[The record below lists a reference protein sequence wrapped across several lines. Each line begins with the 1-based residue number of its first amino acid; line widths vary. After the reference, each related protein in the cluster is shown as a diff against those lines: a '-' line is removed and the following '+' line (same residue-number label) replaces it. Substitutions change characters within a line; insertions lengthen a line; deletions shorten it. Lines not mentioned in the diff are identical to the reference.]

1 MCEDKAIGV
10 ILVLLSVLDV
20 DDSVVIL
27 IDIKSRVVFGGR
39 FVALAVDALELD
51 ELNLCITNEALSHSD
66 SCEGCNS
73 ESLVHF

>member
-10 ILVLLSVLDV
+10 ILVLLSVVDV

-51 ELNLCITNEALSHSD
+51 EFCVTDKVFNLSHSD
-66 SCEGCNS
+66 SCKGSNS
-73 ESLVHF
+73 ESLFHF